1 MSWTRLSSDEDLD
14 DDRTIHAATVA
25 RLKALGALSDLGPER
40 QFLVGREEGDGFVV
54 VSGQQHA
61 F

>member
-14 DDRTIHAATVA
+14 DDRTNHGATVA

-40 QFLVGREEGDGFVV
+40 QVLVGCEEGDGFVIE
-54 VSGQQHA
+54 SSQQHA